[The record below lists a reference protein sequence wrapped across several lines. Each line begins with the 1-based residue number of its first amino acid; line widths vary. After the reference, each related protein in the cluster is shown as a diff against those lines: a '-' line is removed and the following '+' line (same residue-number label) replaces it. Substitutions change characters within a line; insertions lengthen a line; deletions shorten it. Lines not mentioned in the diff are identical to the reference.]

1 MDSFQLIDAFQ
12 LADASTDHYW
22 NIGRQLIKTGPA
34 MEDWLLDYWERANQ
48 SQQVVIVSHLA
59 IHHIGEKPVDG
70 RLSQLVERAL
80 LSKHD
85 KVIAAAVRAAGYLG
99 MDIQATVL
107 SLLERPSVQGWE
119 ACMHYLTVDYPS
131 AEKLS
136 HAVLLDCFAFESE
149 ETEYYTYYLETAVL
163 IRSLP
168 DGDNMLFE
176 LFDQSNPL
184 KRGAILFALSSNGY
198 NSVPFRARDTAR
210 VVDLLTSV
218 LVVDENEHVL
228 IDAMLGLLHL
238 GELRLV
244 LPAVFQLYSVHSS
257 LYVKANAMECLVRA
271 SLDEYFPLV
280 VQAAKDERA
289 ILRRAAADVFGE
301 LPLDSAQKQVALECL
316 AALMVDE
323 DEDVRVFAGYS
334 LDTLTD

>member
-1 MDSFQLIDAFQ
+1 
-12 LADASTDHYW
+12 
-22 NIGRQLIKTGPA
+22 
-34 MEDWLLDYWERANQ
+34 MEDWLLDYWGRANQ

-70 RLSQLVERAL
+70 RLLQLVERAL
-80 LSKHD
+80 LLEYD
-85 KVIAAAVRAAGYLG
+85 KVIAAAVRAAGCLG
-99 MDIQATVL
+99 MDVHTTVL
-107 SLLERPSVQGWE
+107 SLLERPSVGVWE

-131 AEKLS
+131 AEKLNPT
-136 HAVLLDCFAFESE
+136 VLLDCFAFESE
-149 ETEYYTYYLETAVL
+149 NTEYYTYYLETAVL

-168 DGDNMLFE
+168 NGDNTLFE
-176 LFDQSNPL
+176 LFDQSNPI
-184 KRGAILFALSSNGY
+184 KRGAILYALSSNDY
-198 NSVPFRARDTAR
+198 NSVPFRAMDTAR

-218 LVVDENEHVL
+218 LVVNENEHVL

-238 GELRLV
+238 GEMRPV
-244 LPAVFQLYSVHSS
+244 LAAVFQLYSVHPS
-257 LYVKANAMECLVRA
+257 LYVKANAMECLA
-271 SLDEYFPLV
+271 KTSLNEYFPLV

-301 LPLDSAQKQVALECL
+301 LPLDSTQKQVALECL